1 MAKDYY
7 KILGVEKN
15 ASRDDI
21 KRAYKRLAK
30 KFHPDL
36 NKEAGASDKFKEIN
50 EAASVLGDDQK
61 RSHYDQFGTAEAGPG
76 FGPGAGFDFSGFD
89 FGSDVDFGD
98 IFDSLFGGSA
108 FGGMR
113 GGRRRGQR
121 RGADLRYD
129 LEIELEDAVNGAAKN
144 ITIPRYE
151 TCKRCDGS
159 GAASR
164 SSIKD
169 CPECGG
175 RGNVTRTQRTPFGL
189 FQTTSTCRRCSGE
202 GKIIAEPC
210 PVCHG
215 SGRVEEERKIKVDV
229 PQGVETGTTLRLSGE
244 GEAGEKGA
252 RTGDLYV
259 VLHVKPH
266 RIFERKGNDLYVEVP
281 ISFTGAVFGDTIEIP
296 IISGKA
302 SLHIPP
308 GTQSNTLF
316 KMKSKGVPDLH
327 GSSSGD
333 EYVKVVVHT
342 PENLT
347 SKQKETLKDFGT
359 SMGDKINP
367 SKGFFDRVKEKF
379 S

>member
-15 ASRDDI
+15 SSKEDI

-36 NKEAGASDKFKEIN
+36 NKEAGATDKFKEIN
-50 EAASVLGDDQK
+50 EAASVLADEQK
-61 RSHYDQFGTAEAGPG
+61 RAHYDQYGTAEPGPG
-76 FGPGAGFDFSGFD
+76 FGPGAGFDYSGFD

-129 LEIELEDAVNGAAKN
+129 MEIELEDAVKGAKKEIN
-144 ITIPRYE
+144 IPRYE
-151 TCKRCDGS
+151 TCKKCEGS
-159 GAASR
+159 GAASK

-169 CPECGG
+169 CPECNGQ
-175 RGNVTRTQRTPFGL
+175 GNVTRTQRTPFGL

-210 PVCHG
+210 PVCRG
-215 SGRVEEERKIKVDV
+215 SGRVEEERAIKIDV
-229 PQGVETGTTLRLSGE
+229 PAGVETGTTLRLSGE
-244 GEAGEKGA
+244 GEAGEKAA

-259 VLHVKPH
+259 VIHVRPH

-281 ISFTGAVFGDTIEIP
+281 ISFTCAVFGDKIEVP
-296 IISGKA
+296 IIGGKA
-302 SLHIPP
+302 SLSIPP

-316 KMKSKGVPDLH
+316 KMRGKGVPELH
-327 GSSSGD
+327 GNSDGD
-333 EYVKVVVHT
+333 EFVKVVIHT
-342 PENLT
+342 PDNLS
-347 SKQKETLKDFGT
+347 SKQKDALKEFAD

-367 SKGFFDRVKEKF
+367 QRGFFDRVKEKF